1 MSLVEQIQNL
11 QYSQESKHN
20 MEELQAA
27 LDKYHRMIAEG
38 ILIPRPNNLQN
49 GYSGQIS
56 SQHMKWSNV

>member
-1 MSLVEQIQNL
+1 MSIVEQIQNL

-38 ILIPRPNNLQN
+38 KLIPRQNNLQN

-56 SQHMKWSNV
+56 GQNMKCSNV